1 MAKRDIQERI
11 EALASEIETAAGDNL
26 IALFVYGAMVREA
39 HPHDPHAD
47 IAVILRDASAAA
59 LDQLGPAI
67 ARWARAGE
75 RPPLIMSELSWRAST
90 DVFPIEIEEM
100 REAHKLLR
108 GRDLFEDLTTD
119 PEDLRRELER
129 EARGKLLQLNVHYAA
144 AVEDGRALADLLRD
158 SVKTFFVLFRAAL
171 RLAGRKP
178 PTEHATLVTETAELA
193 GFDPS
198 AFTWPLEQLGAD
210 KPTALAAHDPVG
222 ATYVDALGRFVA
234 YVDQA

>member
-26 IALFVYGAMVREA
+26 MALFVYGAMVRGEKHHDM
-39 HPHDPHAD
+39 HPD
-47 IAVILRDASAAA
+47 IAVVLRDASAAA
-59 LDQLGPAI
+59 LLPLGPAI

-100 REAHKLLR
+100 REAHELLR
-108 GRDLFEDLTTD
+108 GRDLFDELTTD

-144 AVEDGRALADLLRD
+144 AVEDGRALGDLLRE

-171 RLAGRKP
+171 RLAGRKSP
-178 PTEHATLVTETAELA
+178 AEHAALVKETAALA

-198 AFTWPLEQLGAD
+198 AFHWPLEQIKAT
-210 KPTALAAHDPVG
+210 KPKPLAAHDPVG
-222 ATYVDALGRFVA
+222 ANYVDALGRFVA

>member
-1 MAKRDIQERI
+1 MAKRNIQERI
-11 EALASEIETAAGDNL
+11 DALASEVETATGDNL
-26 IALFVYGAMVREA
+26 VALFVYGAMVREQR
-39 HPHDPHAD
+39 PHDPHPD

-100 REAHKLLR
+100 REAHTLLR
-108 GRDLFEDLTTD
+108 GRDLFDDLTTD

-144 AVEDGRALADLLRD
+144 AVEDGRALADLLRE

-171 RLAGRKP
+171 RLAGRTP
-178 PTEHATLVTETAELA
+178 PAKHATLVQETAKLA

-198 AFTWPLEQLGAD
+198 AFTWPLAQLGAD
-210 KPTALAAHDPVG
+210 KPASLAAHDPVG